1 VAFAEHA
8 DGVAALAQAKD
19 SAETDSLRMAA
30 VIGTGLL
37 PHLASRFRR
46 QAEVVAVEV
55 LHWILVTD
63 PVARAWFC
71 TLLARIDGE
80 RPPRAL
86 EFEPEVQRDGIRP
99 DLRAIERETRQE
111 VVLVEAKFWA
121 ALQRSQPLKYLRP
134 AREMLVILGPDQG
147 ATTWLWPEVRARRH
161 RARRSGG
168 RARASVMNR

>member
-1 VAFAEHA
+1 MAFAEHA

-19 SAETDSLRMAA
+19 SAETDGLRMAA

-71 TLLARIDGE
+71 TLLAASTVNDRPERLSSSPRFSATASGRICARSSE
-80 RPPRAL
+80 RR
-86 EFEPEVQRDGIRP
+86 G
-99 DLRAIERETRQE
+99 
-111 VVLVEAKFWA
+111 
-121 ALQRSQPLKYLRP
+121 
-134 AREMLVILGPDQG
+134 
-147 ATTWLWPEVRARRH
+147 RRW
-161 RARRSGG
+161 S
-168 RARASVMNR
+168 S

>member
-1 VAFAEHA
+1 
-8 DGVAALAQAKD
+8 
-19 SAETDSLRMAA
+19 
-30 VIGTGLL
+30 LL